1 MAKGY
6 ILFTEK
12 VLDQPLYDAYIS
24 KVVKTITDSG
34 GRIIMVDDA
43 PQVLE
48 GNWHGSRTVI
58 LEWDSPQGA
67 RDWYDSPEYQ
77 AIIGERHASA
87 EANAILLHG
96 L

>member
-6 ILFTEK
+6 MLFTEA
-12 VLDQPLYDAYIS
+12 VLDQPLYDAYIA

-34 GRIIMVDDA
+34 GRIIMVDDS
-43 PQVLE
+43 PEVLE
-48 GNWHGSRTVI
+48 GSWHGSRTVL
-58 LEWDSPQGA
+58 LEWDSA
-67 RDWYDSPEYQ
+67 AAAKAWYDSPEYQ
-77 AIIGERHASA
+77 AIIGERHASV

>member
-6 ILFTEK
+6 MLFTEQ
-12 VLDQPLYDAYIS
+12 VFDQPLYDAYIS

-34 GRIIMVDDA
+34 GRIIMVDDS
-43 PQVLE
+43 PLVLE
-48 GNWHGSRTVI
+48 GSWHGSRTVL
-58 LEWDSPQGA
+58 LEWDSPA
-67 RDWYDSPEYQ
+67 AAKAWYDSPDYQ